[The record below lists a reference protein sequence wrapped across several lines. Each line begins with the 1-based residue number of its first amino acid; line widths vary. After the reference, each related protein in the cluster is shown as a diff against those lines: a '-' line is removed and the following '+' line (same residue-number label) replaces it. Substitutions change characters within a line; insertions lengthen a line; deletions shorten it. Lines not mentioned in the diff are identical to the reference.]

1 MTETRRP
8 EPRAAIMAI
17 APYVGGESTI
27 PGVSRIIKLSS
38 NEGAFGPPPTA
49 RAAIAAGADMMARYP
64 DGGAR
69 ALREAIG
76 AHFSLDPARIVC
88 GNGSDEILSLLVQAY
103 GGPGT
108 EILMSQYGFS
118 IYEIF
123 GTLTGSQ
130 VTKVPETASLT
141 ADVDALIAAVTEAT
155 KIVFLANPNN
165 PTGSFLPMSEL
176 ARLRAG
182 LPAHVLLVIDAAYA
196 EYVER
201 PDYDGGLSLVEA
213 GENTIMTRTFSK
225 IWGLGGARLGWCYGP
240 TNIIDVLNRLRPPFN
255 INNSA
260 MAAGIAALAEPRWA
274 EISRAHNTVA
284 RARMAKALTEAGI
297 HVWPSEGNFV
307 LADFGTAEEARAAD
321 AALRAQG
328 IIARVVASYGL
339 PHCLRITIGTDE
351 ECAAVMQCL
360 RAFKTRANAPADAS
374 A

>member
-8 EPRAAIMAI
+8 TPRPAIMAI
-17 APYVGGESTI
+17 APYVGGLSTI

-38 NEGAFGPPPTA
+38 NEGAFGPPPAA
-49 RAAIAAGADMMARYP
+49 RDAIAAGAETMARYP
-64 DGGAR
+64 DGGAH
-69 ALREAIG
+69 ALREVIG
-76 AHFSLDPARIVC
+76 AHFGLDPARIVC
-88 GNGSDEILSLLVQAY
+88 GNGSDEILNLLIQAY
-103 GGPGT
+103 AGSGT
-108 EILMSQYGFS
+108 EIVMSQYGFS

-123 GTLTGSQ
+123 ATLAGST
-130 VTKVPETASLT
+130 VIKAPDRALT
-141 ADVDALIAAVTEAT
+141 ADVDALLSAVTEKT
-155 KIVFLANPNN
+155 TIVFLANPNN
-165 PTGSFLPMSEL
+165 PTGSFLPMAEL

-201 PDYDGGLSLVEA
+201 PDYDAGLSLVDA
-213 GENTIMTRTFSK
+213 GENTVMTRTFSK

-240 TNIIDVLNRLRPPFN
+240 PAIIDVLNRVRPPFN
-255 INNSA
+255 INSSA
-260 MAAGIAALAEPRWA
+260 VAAGIAALSEPRWA

-284 RARMAKALTEAGI
+284 RGRVAQALTEAGI

-321 AALRAQG
+321 AALKAEG

-351 ECAAVMQCL
+351 ECAAVIHCL
-360 RAFKTRANAPADAS
+360 RAFKARANMPADAG

>member
-1 MTETRRP
+1 MTEKPRP
-8 EPRAAIMAI
+8 KPRPAIMAI

-49 RAAIAAGADMMARYP
+49 RAAIAAGAEMMARYP

-76 AHFSLDPARIVC
+76 SHFGLDPARIVC

-103 GGPGT
+103 GGPDT

-123 GTLTGSQ
+123 GTLAGST
-130 VTKVPETASLT
+130 VRKAPETDGLV
-141 ADVDALIAAVTEAT
+141 ADVDALLEAVTEKT
-155 KIVFLANPNN
+155 TIVFLANPNN
-165 PTGSFLPMSEL
+165 PTGSFLPMAEL

-182 LPAHVLLVIDAAYA
+182 LPPQVLLVIDAAYA

-240 TNIIDVLNRLRPPFN
+240 TAIIDVLNRLRPPFN
-255 INNSA
+255 INNTA
-260 MAAGIAALAEPRWA
+260 VAAGIAALAEPRWA
-274 EISRAHNTVA
+274 EISRAHNMVA
-284 RARMAKALTEAGI
+284 RARVTKALTEAGI

-328 IIARVVASYGL
+328 IIARIVASYGL

-351 ECAAVMQCL
+351 ECAAVIHCL
-360 RAFKTRANAPADAS
+360 RAFKARTNAPAAAS
-374 A
+374 V